1 VLRNPALRIA
11 KPLPI
16 ISSAAWK
23 KNNKRT
29 FRYFFESKNLKL
41 ITEIE
46 LQQGIRNCAELKN
59 IAKFAN

>member
-1 VLRNPALRIA
+1 VLRNAQRFIH

-16 ISSAAWK
+16 INSAAWK

-41 ITEIE
+41 IRAIE

-59 IAKFAN
+59 IAKFGN